1 MTKEA
6 KERFGSNLK
15 ELREGRGLSQQA
27 LADRAGVP
35 YHSVSRLERQ
45 QRSPSLDEAL
55 ALCAALGV
63 RIEHLAPKEARL
75 AVEHQWAL
83 DELLHLARQLP
94 TDQVRKLIAQVGVA
108 LERPKA
114 PRPRSRARRSR

>member
-1 MTKEA
+1 MTREA
-6 KERFGSNLK
+6 KGKFGGNLK
-15 ELREGRGLSQQA
+15 ALREGRGLSQQA

-35 YHSVSRLERQ
+35 FHSVSRLERQ
-45 QRSPSLDEAL
+45 QKAPSLDEAL

-83 DELLHLARQLP
+83 DELLQLARQLP
-94 TDQVRKLIAQVGVA
+94 TDQVRKLISQAGLA

-114 PRPRSRARRSR
+114 RRPRPRTRRAR